1 MLRWLLRIW
10 LVLLQL
16 PTSRILGADA
26 FAFSDGQVVLLRI
39 SAERRPVE
47 LAAGGLLADSD
58 R

>member
-16 PTSRILGADA
+16 PTSRILGAHA
-26 FAFSDGQVVLLRI
+26 FTFSAGQVVLLRI